1 MGKPQFYDLNVHSRP
16 DNESTI
22 EELTALAK
30 HFGYSG
36 LAITN
41 HSNTAVDPVAT
52 GTEDFEILRGIE
64 IVATSPSKLH
74 GLIGKYRKNVDVL
87 IVHGGNENINRAA
100 VENPNVDVLAHPQMG
115 RQSGLNH
122 ILAKSASENNVAI
135 EFNLDAIIKG
145 RGGRRVQTLSNFRTN
160 LNIARKYDVPM
171 LLTSNASSY
180 FDMRAPREMIAIAGM
195 FGMSKNEAVSALSLT
210 AKGIIQKKRS
220 KPGFIR
226 EGVEVIGEDVLEGT
240 GDPL

>member
-1 MGKPQFYDLNVHSRP
+1 MGKPKFYDLNVHSRP
-16 DNESTI
+16 DGESTI

-41 HSNTAVDPVAT
+41 HSNTAVNPVAT
-52 GTEDFEILRGIE
+52 GTENFEILRGIE

-135 EFNLDAIIKG
+135 EFNLNAIIKG

-171 LLTSNASSY
+171 LITSNASSY
-180 FDMRAPREMIAIAGM
+180 FDMRAPREMIAVAGM
-195 FGMSKNEAVSALSLT
+195 FGMNNDEASSALSAT
-210 AKGIIQKKRS
+210 AAGIIENKRS
-220 KPGFIR
+220 NPGFIR
-226 EGVEVIGEDVLEGT
+226 EGVEVIGDNVLKSA
-240 GDPL
+240 GDAL

>member
-1 MGKPQFYDLNVHSRP
+1 LGKPQFYDLNVHSRP

-22 EELTALAK
+22 DELTALAK

-41 HSNTAVDPVAT
+41 HSNTAVEPVAT
-52 GTEDFEILRGIE
+52 GTDDFEILRGIE
-64 IVATSPSKLH
+64 IVATNPQKLH

-115 RQSGLNH
+115 RQNGLNH

-180 FDMRAPREMIAIAGM
+180 FDMRAPREMMAIAGM

-210 AKGIIQKKRS
+210 AERIIEKKRS

-240 GDPL
+240 GDAL